1 MSTPVTFNGNQTD
14 TSAII
19 ASGNVESPNLTGLTD
34 NGYVVAWSVD
44 NVDFEGM
51 VVNRYAANGDLLRST
66 QIASNDVDDP
76 SVTALPN
83 GQFILAWSSA
93 NDATHTSTVYTQR
106 FDANGNKSGS
116 PVVVTTS
123 ALELEDA
130 KVTVLSATQ
139 YIVTWGE
146 THESPS
152 GDEREDTSDLKAVV
166 YTNNVAGPVQTLAT
180 ANPADG
186 EADDMT
192 VLPTGNG
199 GYWLAYSVER
209 GEVIDA
215 ISTPPTYQYTS
226 KYLIS
231 QIGADGKVVTGTA
244 KTLDTVISNY
254 GNAAYFNV
262 VDVTGGYVVSWV
274 DQSSLSMD
282 RVIHTQRYDSQFNPV
297 GTPSEVGSSSSVN
310 GASITSLPDGG
321 YLLAW
326 NEYAMGEANV
336 YVQRFAADGTAS
348 DETPIKVATA
358 GVDEILWDT
367 PAVTVRDDGTISISW
382 ETGTQA
388 NENPSAIHLQNI
400 SSMGELLGVD
410 TTVDSG
416 GDIPSGSGDTPV
428 DQALTGNLANY
439 TFSQDNA
446 GNVVA
451 TKGSTKT
458 TLTGVDTVTF
468 TDGSTVTIDAGK
480 NANESGN
487 VVSMEP
493 TSTMLS
499 NGGYVIA
506 WEQAGQI
513 HLQQYDKN
521 HDLLN
526 DRLLSGV
533 VGNNPIVA
541 PDNKG
546 GFLLGWTT
554 QDKLIIQSFDADSV
568 AVGKSITISK
578 TDSTANVHMEDA
590 SVTVL
595 ANGNYAV
602 SWSEEMVES
611 FDNNGQGWQNQI
623 GGELFIQVFN
633 GTTHMPLGKP
643 MHVDTN
649 TKDFAIYAS
658 EPSITPLANG
668 GFVIAWER
676 EYDAADNVDVYLQRF
691 KADGS
696 KDGAAVRVNSTLAGE
711 QYGPELATLNDGSY
725 VVTWVSVQY
734 DKNENAISG
743 DVFMQRYSAKGAKLG
758 GETRVN
764 NPTKEIQGEPAIT
777 ALKGGGYVISWATSD
792 ETPHTGNA
800 NLYAQIYDKNGAKV
814 GSQMLIT
821 SDNDDLFPVVNATND
836 GGFIVTWEEL
846 SSTNDHGDIHSQ
858 RFDANGN
865 STSLIGDANDNTL
878 VWTSAKAVIL
888 SGEEGNDTLQGGAG
902 NDTLIG
908 GAGND
913 RLIGGAGADTLVG
926 GTGDDTYVVDSLKD
940 QIIENQNEGT
950 DSIQTSIS
958 WTLGANLENLTLTG
972 AAVIDGTG
980 NALNNVII
988 GNSAK
993 NTLTGGAGDDTLD
1006 GGAGVDKLIG
1016 GADNDTYLVDLL
1028 SKGAG
1033 SKATV
1038 VLEDT
1043 VIEAANQGSDTL
1055 KLRMDTNLAQNFAGK
1070 AGLTLGA
1077 NLENLDASAT
1087 GKLNIGLTGNALA
1100 NRIVGSD
1107 GDNLLDGKAGIDTLI
1122 GGKGNDTYVL
1132 DNAAELALVQENA
1145 DEGDDTLQIGYA
1157 NKGAALNVDLS
1168 QGNLLNFENVTVT
1181 GAGLFN
1187 LTGNAQNNTLIGN
1200 AANNILS
1207 GGAGEDVLDGRKGAD
1222 TLKGGTGNDT
1232 YYVYSDKDVV
1242 IENASEGIDTVRVVS
1257 YAKNSY
1263 TLAANVENA
1272 IVDSKAA
1279 ISLTGNAL
1287 SNTLTGNDAAN
1298 TLNGGAGADTLIGG
1312 KGNDTYVVDNAGD
1325 SVIENVNEGADTV
1338 NASIDYVLGANI
1350 ENLTLLD
1357 GALNGTGNALKNT
1370 LIGNAANNTLDGGA
1384 GVDKLVGGAGNDTYI
1399 VDLLA
1404 KGAGSKATVVLED
1417 TIIESAK
1424 QGEDTLAL
1432 RMSDAAV
1439 NAFQGKATITLG
1451 ANLENLD
1458 ARATGK
1464 LGITLTGNAADNTL
1478 WGNTGSNTL
1487 NGGAGN
1493 DTLHAGN
1500 GGNNVLIGGTGA
1512 DTIYTGSG
1520 IDTIKFN
1527 ALNEMGL
1534 GNKQDV
1540 VLGFT
1545 TDAANPGKGDKLD
1558 FSALKGYKFAGEA
1571 SDFSGAAKELRY
1583 VTDGSSV
1590 TLYGTSN
1597 ADHSADFSI
1606 KLVGITALTAADLVL

>member
-1 MSTPVTFNGNQTD
+1 MSTSVTFNGNQTD

-44 NVDFEGM
+44 NADFEGM
-51 VVNRYAANGDLLRST
+51 VVNRYAANGDLLKST
-66 QIASNDVDDP
+66 QIRSNDVDDP

-83 GQFILAWSSA
+83 GQFILAWSSE

-123 ALELEDA
+123 PLELEDA

-166 YTNNVAGPVQTLAT
+166 YTNNVAGTVQTLAT

-199 GYWLAYSVER
+199 SYWLAYSVER

-215 ISTPPTYQYTS
+215 TTPPTYQYTS

-244 KTLDTVISNY
+244 KTLDTVTSNY

-274 DQSSLSMD
+274 DQSASGMN

-297 GTPSEVGSSSSVN
+297 GTPSEVESAYSVN
-310 GASITSLPDGG
+310 GASITSLPNGG

-348 DETPIKVATA
+348 DATPIKVATA

-382 ETGTQA
+382 ETGTQT
-388 NENPSAIHLQNI
+388 NDSPTAIYLQNI
-400 SSMGELLGVD
+400 SSTGELLGVD
-410 TTVDSG
+410 TTVD
-416 GDIPSGSGDTPV
+416 T
-428 DQALTGNLANY
+428 
-439 TFSQDNA
+439 
-446 GNVVA
+446 
-451 TKGSTKT
+451 
-458 TLTGVDTVTF
+458 
-468 TDGSTVTIDAGK
+468 
-480 NANESGN
+480 
-487 VVSMEP
+487 
-493 TSTMLS
+493 
-499 NGGYVIA
+499 
-506 WEQAGQI
+506 
-513 HLQQYDKN
+513 
-521 HDLLN
+521 
-526 DRLLSGV
+526 
-533 VGNNPIVA
+533 
-541 PDNKG
+541 
-546 GFLLGWTT
+546 
-554 QDKLIIQSFDADSV
+554 
-568 AVGKSITISK
+568 
-578 TDSTANVHMEDA
+578 
-590 SVTVL
+590 
-595 ANGNYAV
+595 
-602 SWSEEMVES
+602 
-611 FDNNGQGWQNQI
+611 
-623 GGELFIQVFN
+623 
-633 GTTHMPLGKP
+633 
-643 MHVDTN
+643 
-649 TKDFAIYAS
+649 
-658 EPSITPLANG
+658 
-668 GFVIAWER
+668 
-676 EYDAADNVDVYLQRF
+676 
-691 KADGS
+691 
-696 KDGAAVRVNSTLAGE
+696 
-711 QYGPELATLNDGSY
+711 
-725 VVTWVSVQY
+725 
-734 DKNENAISG
+734 
-743 DVFMQRYSAKGAKLG
+743 
-758 GETRVN
+758 
-764 NPTKEIQGEPAIT
+764 
-777 ALKGGGYVISWATSD
+777 
-792 ETPHTGNA
+792 
-800 NLYAQIYDKNGAKV
+800 
-814 GSQMLIT
+814 
-821 SDNDDLFPVVNATND
+821 
-836 GGFIVTWEEL
+836 
-846 SSTNDHGDIHSQ
+846 
-858 RFDANGN
+858 
-865 STSLIGDANDNTL
+865 
-878 VWTSAKAVIL
+878 
-888 SGEEGNDTLQGGAG
+888 
-902 NDTLIG
+902 
-908 GAGND
+908 
-913 RLIGGAGADTLVG
+913 
-926 GTGDDTYVVDSLKD
+926 
-940 QIIENQNEGT
+940 
-950 DSIQTSIS
+950 
-958 WTLGANLENLTLTG
+958 
-972 AAVIDGTG
+972 
-980 NALNNVII
+980 LNNVII
-988 GNSAK
+988 GDSAK
-993 NTLTGGAGDDTLD
+993 NTLTGAAGNDTLD
-1006 GGAGVDKLIG
+1006 GGAGVDKLSG
-1016 GADNDTYLVDLL
+1016 GAGDDTYLVDLR

-1043 VIEAANQGSDTL
+1043 VLETANKGSDTL

-1070 AGLTLGA
+1070 AALTLGA

-1087 GKLNIGLTGNALA
+1087 GKLNIGLTGNALV

-1122 GGKGNDTYVL
+1122 GGKGNDTYLL
-1132 DNAAELALVQENA
+1132 DNVGELALVQENA
-1145 DEGDDTLQIGYA
+1145 NEGTDTLKVGYV
-1157 NKGAALNVDLS
+1157 NKGKALTIDLN
-1168 QGNLLNFENVTVT
+1168 QNNLLNFENVTVA

-1187 LTGNAQNNTLIGN
+1187 LTGNAQNNILIGN
-1200 AANNILS
+1200 MGNNTLS
-1207 GGAGEDVLDGRKGAD
+1207 GGAGDDVLDGKKGVD

-1232 YYVYSDKDVV
+1232 YYVYSNKDVV
-1242 IENASEGIDTVRVVS
+1242 IENASEGTDTVRVVS
-1257 YAKNSY
+1257 YLKNSY

-1287 SNTLTGNDAAN
+1287 SNTLTGNDVAN
-1298 TLNGGAGADTLIGG
+1298 TLNGGLGVDTLIGG

-1325 SVIENVNEGADTV
+1325 SVIENVNQGADTV

-1370 LIGNAANNTLDGGA
+1370 LIGNTANNTLDGGA

-1404 KGAGSKATVVLED
+1404 KGAGGKATVVLED
-1417 TIIESAK
+1417 TVIESAK
-1424 QGEDTLAL
+1424 QGVDTLAL

-1478 WGNTGSNTL
+1478 WGNTGNNTL
-1487 NGGAGN
+1487 NGGVGN
-1493 DTLHAGN
+1493 DTLYAGD

-1512 DTIYTGSG
+1512 DTLYAGSG
-1520 IDTIKFN
+1520 VDTIKFN
-1527 ALNEMGL
+1527 ALKELGL
-1534 GNKQDV
+1534 NNKQDV
-1540 VLGFT
+1540 VHGFT
-1545 TDAANPGKGDKLD
+1545 TNAVSPGKGDKLD
-1558 FSALKGYKFAGEA
+1558 FSALKGYTFIGEA
-1571 SDFSGAAKELRY
+1571 ADFSGAAKELRY

-1606 KLVGITALTAADLVL
+1606 KLVGVTALTAADLVL